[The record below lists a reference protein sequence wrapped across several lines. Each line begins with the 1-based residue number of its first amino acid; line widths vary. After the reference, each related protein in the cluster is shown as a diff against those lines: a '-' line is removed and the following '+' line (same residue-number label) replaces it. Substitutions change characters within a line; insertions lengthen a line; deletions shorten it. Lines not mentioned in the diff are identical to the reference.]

1 MNRKFVTLLTLSA
14 IAVALVLSSF
24 ASFNSSAQE
33 ATASQKSMKGG
44 GGKDNSDGE
53 RARPGEMADAQCGTR
68 HPDEATAA
76 MIEDA
81 SERFFKTREAT
92 GAAVYR
98 TGTVNVNVYFHVIT
112 NTSGQGNVSDA
123 TIANQIAVLNNA
135 YSGATGGANTLY
147 RFTLV
152 SVDRTANNTWYTT
165 TGGTSER
172 QMKTA
177 LRRGGAADLNFYT
190 NNMGGGLLGWATFP
204 SSYASDP
211 IMDGVVCLYSS
222 LPGGTASPY
231 NLGDTGTHEVGHWVG
246 LYHTFQGG
254 CAKNATNGGDFVA
267 DTPAERSPASGCPGG
282 RNTCTGSSF
291 PGNDPIENF
300 MDYTTDAC
308 MYKFTAGQAARAD
321 ALTLQYRG
329 L

>member
-1 MNRKFVTLLTLSA
+1 MKRKFVSLLTL
-14 IAVALVLSSF
+14 VTLVLTLVFSIQ
-24 ASFNSSAQE
+24 ALNSSAQDKE
-33 ATASQKSMKGG
+33 KNKEL
-44 GGKDNSDGE
+44 K
-53 RARPGEMADAQCGTR
+53 ADAAANGSKKDELVCGTE
-68 HPDEATAA
+68 HPDAETAA
-76 MIEDA
+76 LIEDA
-81 SERFFKTREAT
+81 NSRFMASRKADGSSNE
-92 GAAVYR
+92 R

-112 NTSGQGNVSDA
+112 SSTGAGNVTD
-123 TIANQIAVLNNA
+123 TRIAQQINVLNQA
-135 YSGATGGANTLY
+135 YSGATGGSNTLY

-152 SVDRTANNTWYTT
+152 STDRTANDSWYTATNGT
-165 TGGTSER
+165 TAER

-204 SSYASDP
+204 SSYASNP
-211 IMDGVVCLYSS
+211 VMDGVVCLNAS

-254 CAKNATNGGDFVA
+254 CSSNSTGGGDYVA
-267 DTPAERSPASGCPGG
+267 DTPAERSPASGCPAG
-282 RNTCTGSSF
+282 RDSCTGTRF
-291 PGNDPIENF
+291 PGVDPIENF

-308 MYKFTAGQAARAD
+308 MYKFSAGQAARAD

>member
-1 MNRKFVTLLTLSA
+1 MNRKFIALLSVGMLA
-14 IAVALVLSSF
+14 LALVIGSLTRSTSAQSDQAF
-24 ASFNSSAQE
+24 ERANPNASFL
-33 ATASQKSMKGG
+33 
-44 GGKDNSDGE
+44 
-53 RARPGEMADAQCGTR
+53 QCGTK
-68 HPDEATAA
+68 HPDVETARLIEEASDRFRANRRA
-76 MIEDA
+76 
-81 SERFFKTREAT
+81 ERG
-92 GAAVYR
+92 GAAER

-112 NTSGQGNVSDA
+112 NTSGAGNVSDA
-123 TIANQIAVLNNA
+123 TIANQIAVLNAA
-135 YSGATGGANTLY
+135 YSGATGGANTIY

-152 SVDRTANNTWYTT
+152 STDRTANNTWYTC
-165 TGGTSER
+165 TGGTCER

-211 IMDGVVCLYSS
+211 VMDGVVCLYRS
-222 LPGGTASPY
+222 LPGGSIANY
-231 NLGDTGTHEVGHWVG
+231 NQGDTATHEVGHWVG

-254 CAKNATNGGDFVA
+254 CNGNGDFVS
-267 DTPAERSPASGCPGG
+267 DTPAERSPASGCPAGLDTC
-282 RNTCTGSSF
+282 RNKAGL
-291 PGNDPIENF
+291 DPIENF
-300 MDYTTDAC
+300 MDYSYDSC

>member
-1 MNRKFVTLLTLSA
+1 MNRKLLTSLFVSVLA
-14 IAVALVLSSF
+14 LTLVLSSF
-24 ASFNSSAQE
+24 AKNRTQDAAADGSEKSGLARGC
-33 ATASQKSMKGG
+33 ATK
-44 GGKDNSDGE
+44 
-53 RARPGEMADAQCGTR
+53 
-68 HPDEATAA
+68 HPDAPTARL
-76 MIEDA
+76 IEDA
-81 SERFFKTREAT
+81 NKRFQASRQARGGE
-92 GAAVYR
+92 VSR

-123 TIANQIAVLNNA
+123 QIANQIAVLNNA
-135 YSGATGGANTLY
+135 YSGATGGANTIY

-152 SVDRTANNTWYTT
+152 STDRTANNTWYTT
-165 TGGTSER
+165 TGGASER

-204 SSYASDP
+204 WSYASDP

-222 LPGGTASPY
+222 LPGGSASPY

-254 CAKNATNGGDFVA
+254 CTGNGDFVS
-267 DTPAERSPASGCPGG
+267 DTPAEKSPASGCPAG
-282 RNTCTGSSF
+282 RDTCPSKAGL
-291 PGNDPIENF
+291 DPIDNF
-300 MDYTTDAC
+300 MDYTVDSC
-308 MYKFTAGQAARAD
+308 MFKFTAGQGARAD
-321 ALTLQYRG
+321 SLTLQYRG